1 MKLKACYLKEY
12 LMKTKWQKTVI
23 PVALIAAVMFVVVAK
38 RIKYNYDLNAINGTD
53 NKTTVVDNENAEQLP
68 LLLELG
74 SHSCIPCKQMMPILK
89 ELTESYQGQLKVQ
102 FIDVWQDRESAQKY
116 NVRLI
121 PLQIFFDK
129 QGNELFRH
137 EGFFAKE
144 DILAKWKELGIELVK
159 K

>member
-1 MKLKACYLKEY
+1 MKS
-12 LMKTKWQKTVI
+12 KWQKIVI
-23 PVALIAAVMFVVVAK
+23 PVILVAAVGLVVVAK
-38 RIKYNYDLNAINGTD
+38 HVKYTCDWKAVDSAGS
-53 NKTTVVDNENAEQLP
+53 KTTVVDNAVNTENTEQLP
-68 LLLELG
+68 LLLDLG

-89 ELTESYQGQLKVQ
+89 ELTEDYQGQLKVQ
-102 FIDVWQDRESAQKY
+102 FIDVMQDKESAQKY
-116 NVRLI
+116 NVSLI

-144 DILAKWKELGIELVK
+144 DILAKWKELGIELAEK

>member
-1 MKLKACYLKEY
+1 MKS
-12 LMKTKWQKTVI
+12 KWQKIVI
-23 PVALIAAVMFVVVAK
+23 PIALIAAVGLVMVAK
-38 RIKYNYDLNAINGTD
+38 RVKYNCDLKVI
-53 NKTTVVDNENAEQLP
+53 NKTGFKTTAVDNENAEPLR

-74 SHSCIPCKQMMPILK
+74 SYSCIPCKQMIPILK

-137 EGFFAKE
+137 EGFFARE
-144 DILAKWKELGIELVK
+144 DILAKWKELGFELTEK

>member
-1 MKLKACYLKEY
+1 
-12 LMKTKWQKTVI
+12 VI
-23 PVALIAAVMFVVVAK
+23 NRTWF
-38 RIKYNYDLNAINGTD
+38 
-53 NKTTVVDNENAEQLP
+53 KTTAVDDGTAEPLP

-74 SHSCIPCKQMMPILK
+74 SHSCIPCKQMIPILK

-102 FIDVWQDRESAQKY
+102 SIDVWQDRESAQKY

>member
-1 MKLKACYLKEY
+1 MKS
-12 LMKTKWQKTVI
+12 KWQKIVI
-23 PVALIAAVMFVVVAK
+23 PIALIAAVGLVMVAK
-38 RIKYNYDLNAINGTD
+38 RVKYNCDLNAINTA
-53 NKTTVVDNENAEQLP
+53 NNNTTVVDNGNAEPLP

-74 SHSCIPCKQMMPILK
+74 SYSCIPCKQMIPILK

-137 EGFFAKE
+137 EGFFARE
-144 DILAKWKELGIELVK
+144 DILAKWKELGFELTEK

>member
-1 MKLKACYLKEY
+1 MKS
-12 LMKTKWQKTVI
+12 KWQKIVI
-23 PVALIAAVMFVVVAK
+23 PAVLIAAVGLVVIAK
-38 RIKYNYDLNAINGTD
+38 RVKYNSDL
-53 NKTTVVDNENAEQLP
+53 KVVNENSSNLDEVTEQLP

-144 DILAKWKELGIELVK
+144 DILAKWKELGIELAEK